1 MNAQSC
7 LYGRGQPDLFEQT
20 HTNTTSFGEHL
31 AFPAFPA
38 VKVLGCRKVE
48 TFSGGFW

>member
-38 VKVLGCRKVE
+38 VKSIRLQK
-48 TFSGGFW
+48 S